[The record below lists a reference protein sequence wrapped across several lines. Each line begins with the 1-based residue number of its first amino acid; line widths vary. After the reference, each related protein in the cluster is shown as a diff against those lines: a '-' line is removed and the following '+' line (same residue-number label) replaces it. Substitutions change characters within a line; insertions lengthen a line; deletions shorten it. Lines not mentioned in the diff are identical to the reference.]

1 MDYDKLNLF
10 SFFRSKARTAI
21 LVEFMINSKEK
32 FYIRELERLL
42 NIPVGNVR
50 RELINLEG
58 SGIVRSEKIGNAKF
72 YSVDIESPI
81 YKSIR
86 DIVLKTAGIPKLLSK
101 EIYSNQNIAAA
112 FIFGSYAKGGFD
124 NASDV
129 DLFILTEKNSRV
141 FEEIS
146 ESIDYLEKRF
156 GREINLVLMQK
167 DEFFKKKKAN
177 DPFLS
182 EILDHKKIYI
192 KGGVNDFR
200 QIKGDKTKN

>member
-1 MDYDKLNLF
+1 MDYNKFNSI

-42 NIPVGNVR
+42 KIPVGNVR
-50 RELINLEG
+50 RELLNLES
-58 SGIVRSEKIGNAKF
+58 SGIVKSEKIGNAKF
-72 YSVDIESPI
+72 YSADIESPV

-101 EIYSNQNIAAA
+101 EIYSNRNIIAA

-129 DLFILTEKNSRV
+129 DLFVLTKKNSQV

-146 ESIDYLEKRF
+146 ERIDYLEKRF

-167 DEFFKKKKAN
+167 EEFFKKKKTN
-177 DPFLS
+177 DPFLD
-182 EILDHKKIYI
+182 EIFDHKKIYI
-192 KGGVNDFR
+192 KGGEDDFR
-200 QIKGDKTKN
+200 QIKSDKTKS